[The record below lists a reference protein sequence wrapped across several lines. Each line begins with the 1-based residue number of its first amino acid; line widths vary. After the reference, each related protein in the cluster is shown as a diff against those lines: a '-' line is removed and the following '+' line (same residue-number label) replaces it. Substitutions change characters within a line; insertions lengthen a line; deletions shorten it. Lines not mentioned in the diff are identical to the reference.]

1 MHKDYYRTQSPESYL
16 YTTLIRQVVGPVA
29 SDVLGLLMAK
39 GRLTVGRLGTILG
52 IPHRKVHAALVT
64 LIQLGCVVYYTEKK
78 PITHW
83 NTNDVDNSKKKSTG
97 QTWYYFH
104 ETGLLLLL
112 YGGEMIA
119 VVRRE
124 HGPDA
129 ATLLQAVITSGHV
142 RLRDLE
148 RDDNG
153 LEIHNAARHLIE
165 DDWLIPTGSEGFQ
178 GVQDQWD
185 DLYKIT
191 QASYHKEHLGQTIS
205 DVKRTA
211 QVREETCIAFIKR
224 ITESLDH
231 LKMGLVSSDVTS
243 ELLPSISK
251 VKRNVALS
259 ANFDRFLKHKR
270 TLQLTNM
277 ARHRLGAVA
286 GQVYQAALSIV
297 ERHTRSPLNT
307 HVTVLLRLVAGS
319 GQSTTT
325 GLSPATIRETLERQ
339 RDSDCSPV
347 VTFRPSDVLSRLS
360 HECRRALDS
369 TIWSESFSAVKRPI
383 DSSEPTTRSV
393 HKKIK
398 LEDNCSGSNLLSL
411 VNAARYAEEDSDRM
425 PKLQALLELL
435 AKDSSVPFLA
445 HGDHGTFFVP
455 FTDLAPVIK
464 LQTYKSCIRTV
475 LGAPCLRIL
484 NCIIDHKLI
493 DEKMLANKVLMK
505 ASEIRTKLAKL
516 IEFQIIEIQEVPKT
530 QDRNALR
537 SVFAFRHRFD
547 LGTNLMLKSLAFNA
561 AQVLESLTALKIDN
575 KILLDKVSRDD
586 VQGKEL
592 EFLQPSELKQMELV
606 YQHELRSYGQLSR
619 ILASLDAL
627 KFCN

>member
-1 MHKDYYRTQSPESYL
+1 MDKDYNRSQSPESYL
-16 YTTLIRQVVGPVA
+16 YTTLVRQVVGPVA
-29 SDVLGLLMAK
+29 SDVIGLLMAK
-39 GRLTVGRLGTILG
+39 GRLTVGRLGNTLG
-52 IPHRKVHAALVT
+52 IPQRKVHAALVA
-64 LIQLGCVVYYTEKK
+64 LIQLSCVVYYTEKK
-78 PITHW
+78 
-83 NTNDVDNSKKKSTG
+83 TNSHSNENDGDKSKKNSAG

-104 ETGLLLLL
+104 ETGPLLLL

-119 VVRRE
+119 VVRHE

-142 RLRDLE
+142 RLGDLE

-153 LEIHNAARHLIE
+153 VEIHNAARHLIE

-185 DLYKIT
+185 DLYRTT
-191 QASYHKEHLGQTIS
+191 QASYHKEHLGQTVS

-211 QVREETCIAFIKR
+211 QVREETCIAFIRKM
-224 ITESLDH
+224 TESLDH
-231 LKMGLVSSDVTS
+231 LRMGLVSSNVTS
-243 ELLPSISK
+243 ESPSISK
-251 VKRNVALS
+251 VKRNVAL
-259 ANFDRFLKHKR
+259 AVNFDRFLKHKR
-270 TLQLTNM
+270 TLQLTNL

-297 ERHTRSPLNT
+297 ESHTKSPLNM

-325 GLSPATIRETLERQ
+325 GLSPATVRESLEKQ
-339 RDSDCSPV
+339 RDNDCNPE
-347 VTFRPSDVLSRLS
+347 VTFRPSDVLSKLS
-360 HECRRALDS
+360 PECRRALDS
-369 TIWSESFSAVKRPI
+369 TIWSEAFSTGKRPI
-383 DSSEPTTRSV
+383 VSSEHTAASV

-398 LEDNCSGSNLLSL
+398 LEDNCSGSKLLAP
-411 VNAARYAEEDSDRM
+411 VNVARYAEEDPARM
-425 PKLQALLELL
+425 RKLQALLELL
-435 AKDSSVPFLA
+435 AKDSSIPFLA

-455 FTDLAPVIK
+455 FTDLAPVINI
-464 LQTYKSCIRTV
+464 QVYKSCIGTV
-475 LGAPCLRIL
+475 LGASCLRIL
-484 NCIIDHKLI
+484 NCIIDHRLI

-505 ASEIRTKLAKL
+505 ASEIRTNLAKL

-592 EFLQPSELKQMELV
+592 EFLQPSELKQMESV

-627 KFCN
+627 KFCT